1 MRLGILI
8 GIVSL
13 FVPMIGQ
20 AATVYLNKDNISVS
34 VGSNTGP
41 GSSNNTFS
49 GGQTIEKVIDAP
61 AADAVDDHNQ
71 TTHIWYSFPDPSD
84 GLELIFDFGVSYDIA
99 TLHFW
104 NYFGESFDVDQVD
117 FSFFNSLGDLIG
129 TETILPPLGS
139 STGNLATD
147 IALVSPLNTRTVSA
161 FLTGTNGQVD
171 FQNIGFTA
179 AASDPNLDPEAPMSA
194 VPLPATGLMMLSLLG
209 LISAGGRRF
218 GSRA

>member
-179 AASDPNLDPEAPMSA
+179 AVSDPNLDPEAPMSA

-209 LISAGGRRF
+209 LISAGGRRL

>member
-1 MRLGILI
+1 MRLGILV
-8 GIVSL
+8 GLVALLS
-13 FVPMIGQ
+13 PMMGQ

-34 VGSNTGP
+34 VGPNTGA

-71 TTHIWYSFPDPSD
+71 TTHIWYSFSDPSD
-84 GLELIFDFGVSYDIA
+84 GLELIFDLGVSYDIS

-129 TETILPPLGS
+129 SETILPPLGS

-147 IALVSPLNTRTVSA
+147 ITLVSPLNTRTVSA

-179 AASDPNLDPEAPMSA
+179 AVSDPNLDPKPPMSH
-194 VPLPATGLMMLSLLG
+194 VPLPATGFMMLSLLG
-209 LISAGGRRF
+209 LIPAVGRRR
-218 GSRA
+218 SRA